1 MHDRILANAAS
12 LIVALSPLAAG
23 AESRDTTPTGEAVF
37 RRVCAA
43 CHVGVAQTAGVTTA
57 GTLGAHAVPREYMRM
72 YPPEA
77 VLNALTN
84 GKMQAQGSTLSESE
98 RRAVAEFATGRRLDA
113 SKPLD
118 PAAENGKPC
127 TTAAPAMD
135 PARGPSWNGWG
146 NGITNTRFQ
155 PQAAAGLTASDLPR
169 LRLKWAFGYANVSS
183 ARTQPALVGGR
194 LFVASENGQVHSLDA
209 KTGCTHWSFKAQAGV
224 VTALTVGSYRTVS
237 GKTGHAVYFGDR
249 KANAY
254 GVDADSG
261 LQIWVRKV
269 DEHPSAAITGAPAYF
284 SGRVYVPVQGIGEE
298 GRAGRDNYSCCTF
311 RGSVSALDAGTGAL
325 LWKTYTVAES
335 RPRAKNKD
343 GIQMYGPAGGGIWS
357 APTIDSKRKLL
368 YVATGN
374 GYSEPAQPTTDA
386 VLALDLETGALR
398 WSRQV
403 LPNDIWAMGCDEHNQ
418 GNPACPATLG
428 GDFDFSASPA
438 LASVDGHE
446 LLVLPQKSGLAFAL
460 DPAQQGSIVWQYR
473 IGQGSGLGGQW
484 GGAVEGDRVY
494 FGVADFLTP
503 KPGGMHAVRL
513 LDGQAVWHEPPP
525 TPLCDGHLGCSAAQG
540 AAITA
545 IAGAV
550 LSGSLDGGLRAYSTQ
565 DGSILWTYD
574 TTRDFE
580 TVNGVAAHGGGI
592 DGPGPIVAGGM
603 LYVTSGC
610 GGLLGRPGNVLLAF
624 SLD

>member
-1 MHDRILANAAS
+1 MPHCILAIAAT
-12 LIVALSPLAAG
+12 LIVALSPLATG
-23 AESRDTTPTGEAVF
+23 AETHDTAPNGEAVF

-57 GTLGAHAVPREYMRM
+57 GTLGAHAVPREYLRM

-127 TTAAPAMD
+127 TTSAPMD

-146 NGITNTRFQ
+146 NGVANTRFQ

-183 ARTQPALVGGR
+183 ARTQPAVVGGR

-209 KTGCTHWSFKAQAGV
+209 KTGCTYWSFKAQAGV
-224 VTALTVGSYRTVS
+224 VTALTVGSYRTGS
-237 GKTGHAVYFGDR
+237 GNTGHAVYFGDR

-269 DEHPSAAITGAPAYF
+269 DEHPSAAITGAPTYF
-284 SGRVYVPVQGIGEE
+284 SGRLYVPVQGIGEE
-298 GRAGRDNYSCCTF
+298 GRAGRDNYPCCTF

-325 LWKTYTVAES
+325 LWKTYTVAEP

-343 GIQMYGPAGGGIWS
+343 GIQMYGPSGGGIWS

-374 GYSEPAQPTTDA
+374 GYAEPAQPTTDA

-403 LPNDIWAMGCDEHNQ
+403 LPNDIWAMGCDEHNP
-418 GNPACPATLG
+418 GNPACPETLG

-438 LASVDGHE
+438 LASVDGRE

-460 DPAQQGSIVWQYR
+460 DPARQGSIVWQYR

-494 FGVADFLTP
+494 IGVADFLTP

-513 LDGQAVWHEPPP
+513 LDGQPVWHEPPP
-525 TPLCDGHLGCSAAQG
+525 TPLCDGHLGCNAAQG

-545 IAGAV
+545 IPGAV
-550 LSGSLDGGLRAYSTQ
+550 LSGSLDGGLRAYSTR

-574 TTRDFE
+574 TTRDVE